1 MMRVI
6 NKERGKGKTTGL
18 LYTSSIM
25 NIPILTFNREYCD
38 ILKEN
43 ASRLGFEIPE
53 PIAVTDLYKN
63 LGKAGSAM
71 IKDVLVD
78 ETLTV
83 LENLL
88 KHLGANPI
96 AVTLTAPEGV
106 HYN

>member
-1 MMRVI
+1 MRII

-25 NIPILTFNREYCD
+25 NIPILTFNRENCN

-53 PIAVTDLYKN
+53 PITVSDLYKN
-63 LGKAGSAM
+63 LGKTGSAM
-71 IKDVLVD
+71 IKDVLID

-88 KHLGANPI
+88 KHLGANPV